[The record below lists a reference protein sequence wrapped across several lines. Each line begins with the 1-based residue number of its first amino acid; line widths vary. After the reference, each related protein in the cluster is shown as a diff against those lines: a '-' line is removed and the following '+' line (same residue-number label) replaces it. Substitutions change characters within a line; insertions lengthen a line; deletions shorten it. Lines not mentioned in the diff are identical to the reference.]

1 MKKFSD
7 IPLVFK
13 VVLSPLTAIVA
24 LVAVGILGVIN
35 ANGTEQRLNTL
46 NDVVFAEVQQ
56 GLELKDSIALFHAHL
71 FALISAGANENDT
84 KKRERDAAALRDK
97 LKVLERDL
105 SAAMV
110 TKTATA
116 SVPDMP
122 KLFKAYQDA
131 AVVAIDIGSTD
142 PTYGVIMVA
151 DADTHFWKLR
161 TALDTLNSALGNER
175 AAVVAS
181 LREQGRA
188 ASRQQVLVA
197 VLVSLASILA
207 AVFISRQ
214 IAVPITRLTKTMTVL
229 ADGRLDTA
237 VPDTDR
243 GDEVGAMAR
252 ALGTFKDS
260 MLAAHE
266 LEEQQHRETANQLAR
281 AEKISAHINAFQ
293 QRLEGMLAELGT
305 AADELNATSRAMTNT
320 AEVTSEASA
329 KAANGVEQTSC
340 AVETVAAATEELSSS
355 INEVSQQVRLSSD
368 VVKRATEEVAETDGT
383 VASLLKAVEQIGEMV
398 SMIFQIAHQT
408 DLLALNATIE
418 AARAGDAGKGF
429 AVVAA
434 EVKALANQTSKVTE
448 NITSQIASIKT
459 ATGEAVSAIRGIGKT
474 IIEVN
479 TITTAVAAAAEQQ
492 AVATSEITRSAQS
505 AAVGTSDV
513 AANMASLR
521 HGTEDTVNAAE
532 MVRVAAER
540 LKSQSDTMQRT
551 VDDFVVNLRAI

>member
-7 IPLVFK
+7 IPLMFK
-13 VVLSPLTAIVA
+13 VVLSPLTAIIA
-24 LVAVGILGVIN
+24 LVAVAILGLVN
-35 ANGTEQRLNTL
+35 ASGTETRLNTL

-71 FALISAGANENDT
+71 FALISAGANEND
-84 KKRERDAAALRDK
+84 KKKLERDTLALK
-97 LKVLERDL
+97 EKQKVLETAL
-105 SAAMV
+105 TAAMA
-110 TKTATA
+110 TKTAIA

-131 AVVAIDIGSTD
+131 ATVAIDIGSTD
-142 PTYGVIMVA
+142 ATYGVIMVG

-161 TALDTLNSALGNER
+161 KALDTLNSALETER
-175 AAVVAS
+175 NTVVTA
-181 LREQGRA
+181 LREQGKA
-188 ASRQQVLVA
+188 SSRQQIIVA
-197 VLVSLASILA
+197 ILVSLASIAA

-214 IAVPITRLTKTMTVL
+214 IANPITGLTRTMTVL
-229 ADGRLDTA
+229 AGGQLDA
-237 VPDTDR
+237 PVPDTDR

-260 MLAAHE
+260 MVAARA
-266 LEEQQHRETANQLAR
+266 LEEKQHRETTNQLAR

-293 QRLEGMLAELGT
+293 QQLEGMLRELGT
-305 AADELNATSRAMTNT
+305 AADELNATSHAMTDT
-320 AEVTSEASA
+320 AEVTSVASA
-329 KAANGVEQTSC
+329 KAATGVEQTSC

-368 VVKRATEEVAETDGT
+368 VVQRATSEVAETDGT

-448 NITSQIASIKT
+448 NITSQINSIKT
-459 ATGEAVSAIRGIGKT
+459 ATGEAVTAIRGIGKT
-474 IIEVN
+474 IVEVN

-540 LKSQSDTMQRT
+540 LKAQSDGMQRT
-551 VDDFVVNLRAI
+551 VDDFVVNLRRI

>member
-1 MKKFSD
+1 MTKFRD
-7 IPLVFK
+7 IPLMFK
-13 VVLSPLTAIVA
+13 VVLSPLTAIIA
-24 LVAVGILGVIN
+24 LVAVGILGVVN
-35 ANGTEQRLNTL
+35 ASGTESRLNTL
-46 NDVVFAEVQQ
+46 NDVVFTEVQQ

-71 FALISAGANENDT
+71 FALISAGANEND
-84 KKRERDAAALRDK
+84 KAKLERDATTLKDK
-97 LKVLERDL
+97 LKGLE
-105 SAAMV
+105 SAVGAAMA
-110 TKTATA
+110 TKTATET
-116 SVPDMP
+116 VPEMP

-131 AVVAIDIGSTD
+131 ALVAIDIGSTD
-142 PTYGVIMVA
+142 ATYGVIMVG

-161 TALDTLNSALGNER
+161 KALDTLNGALGDQR
-175 AAVVAS
+175 VAVVTA

-188 ASRQQVLVA
+188 AGQQQVVVA
-197 VLVSLASILA
+197 ILVSLASIVA

-214 IAVPITRLTKTMTVL
+214 IAVPITALTHTMTVL
-229 ADGRLDTA
+229 AEGKLDTA
-237 VPDTDR
+237 VPDTER

-260 MLAAHE
+260 MLAARA
-266 LEEQQHRETANQLAR
+266 LEEKQHIETANQLAR
-281 AEKISAHINAFQ
+281 AEKVSAHINGFQ
-293 QRLEGMLAELGT
+293 ERLEGMLDELAN
-305 AADELNATSRAMTNT
+305 AADELNATSRAMTST
-320 AEVTSEASA
+320 AEVTSDASA
-329 KAANGVEQTSC
+329 KAATGVEQTSC

-355 INEVSQQVRLSSD
+355 INEVSQQVRHSSD
-368 VVKRATEEVAETDGT
+368 VVKRATTEVAETDGT

-459 ATGEAVSAIRGIGKT
+459 ATGEAVTAIRGIGKT
-474 IIEVN
+474 IVEVN
-479 TITTAVAAAAEQQ
+479 SITTAVAAAAEQQ

-505 AAVGTSDV
+505 AAVGTSEV
-513 AANMASLR
+513 SANMASLR

-540 LKSQSDTMQRT
+540 LKVQSDTMQRT
-551 VDDFVVNLRAI
+551 VDEFVVNLRHI